1 MHTSII
7 ANTTAARAGTA
18 TTNTSDDFTSTVN
31 AIITAPNTTNGERRT
46 RRRVRFVPVCT
57 WFMSPVRRVI
67 SVGAP
72 SESSWE

>member
-46 RRRVRFVPVCT
+46 RRRVRFVPV
-57 WFMSPVRRVI
+57 
-67 SVGAP
+67 
-72 SESSWE
+72 